1 MNVRGTGAQIRRR
14 TAAERPRHVPGPVF
28 LTLVAVLALPGVTNP
43 VFGFHDGGVARC
55 NACHVMHDSSEGLV
69 VAVSPGSGPGLL
81 IEESPS
87 DVCLRCHATE
97 LGEVLGTNPLAP
109 PPERGGGNF
118 VFLFETNINDAPD
131 GSTNPIPGETAGHNL
146 LAPGH
151 GLAPD
156 TRHSLSPG
164 GSFPAAELGCTSC
177 HDPHGN
183 DGFRHLHGTGE
194 VQGGVA
200 FFSYPT
206 PEAEGIALA
215 GAAESNVNHTA
226 YRAGISDWCGNC
238 HGRYHD
244 DVQTPVVPGGGDPL
258 EHPSD
263 EILDGEIRDQ
273 YNVYNGDA
281 DPLGGS
287 QATAYLAAVPFADPS
302 SSTTSSSGPGGGSR
316 VMCLT
321 CHRAHATS
329 SPAALR
335 WDFRVGPLNQDGVV
349 SGSYAIPTPY
359 PDPAQGTLC
368 TKCHEGGPPSLTGP
382 LVPILPSAAP
392 PGGG

>member
-1 MNVRGTGAQIRRR
+1 MKGHGAERYSPRRR
-14 TAAERPRHVPGPVF
+14 AARPPRRIASRALIALCG
-28 LTLVAVLALPGVTNP
+28 TLALLAAARPAP
-43 VFGFHDGGVARC
+43 GFHDGGVASC
-55 NACHVMHDSSEGLV
+55 GSCHVMHDSREGLM
-69 VAVSPGSGPGLL
+69 VAVSPGGTPGLL

-87 DVCLRCHATE
+87 DVCLRCHATD
-97 LGEVLGTNPLAP
+97 LGDVLGTNPLAP

-131 GSTNPIPGETAGHNL
+131 GATNVIPGDAAGHNL
-146 LAPGH
+146 VAPGH
-151 GLAPD
+151 GLAADP
-156 TRHSLSPG
+156 RHSVSPG
-164 GSFPAAELGCTSC
+164 GSFPAGEMGCTSC

-183 DGFRHLHGTGE
+183 ASFRLLHGAGQ

-200 FFSYPT
+200 SFSDPA
-206 PEAEGIALA
+206 PEAEGIALD

-226 YRAGISDWCGNC
+226 YRAGVSDWCGNC

-244 DVQTPVVPGGGDPL
+244 DVQTPVVPGGGEAL

-263 EILDGEIRDQ
+263 RVLNGPIRDQ

-281 DPLGGS
+281 DPLGGT
-287 QATAYLAAVPFADPS
+287 AANAYLPAVPFEDRS
-302 SSTTSSSGPGGGSR
+302 SSTTSSSGPVGGSR
-316 VMCLT
+316 VMCLS

-335 WDFRVGPLNQDGVV
+335 WDWRVSLLSEDGVV
-349 SGSYAIPTPY
+349 SGSYPIPNPY

-368 TKCHEGGPPSLTGP
+368 SKCHEGGPPD
-382 LVPILPSAAP
+382 
-392 PGGG
+392 